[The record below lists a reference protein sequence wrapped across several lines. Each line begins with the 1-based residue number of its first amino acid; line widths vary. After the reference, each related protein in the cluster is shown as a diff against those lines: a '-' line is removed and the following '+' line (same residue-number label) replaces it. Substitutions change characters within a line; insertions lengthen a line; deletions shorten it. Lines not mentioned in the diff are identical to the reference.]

1 MQKKIISVADS
12 MRAIESENAKL
23 NECILNEKQEIEEL
37 EKKKEETKRAKDQLE
52 EILRE
57 VIEKKESLLCEVEDR
72 SNELELL
79 LTDLME
85 GQEQLTSTTEKYTQ
99 IEA

>member
-1 MQKKIISVADS
+1 

-23 NECILNEKQEIEEL
+23 NECIHKEKQEIEKL
-37 EKKKEETKRAKDQLE
+37 EKKKEETKIAKEELE

-72 SNELELL
+72 SN
-79 LTDLME
+79 
-85 GQEQLTSTTEKYTQ
+85 
-99 IEA
+99 

>member
-37 EKKKEETKRAKDQLE
+37 SKKKEETKRAKD
-52 EILRE
+52 
-57 VIEKKESLLCEVEDR
+57 
-72 SNELELL
+72 
-79 LTDLME
+79 
-85 GQEQLTSTTEKYTQ
+85 
-99 IEA
+99 

>member
-23 NECILNEKQEIEEL
+23 NEYILNEKQEIEEL
-37 EKKKEETKRAKDQLE
+37 DKKKEETKRAKDELE

-57 VIEKKESLLCEVEDR
+57 VI
-72 SNELELL
+72 
-79 LTDLME
+79 
-85 GQEQLTSTTEKYTQ
+85 
-99 IEA
+99 